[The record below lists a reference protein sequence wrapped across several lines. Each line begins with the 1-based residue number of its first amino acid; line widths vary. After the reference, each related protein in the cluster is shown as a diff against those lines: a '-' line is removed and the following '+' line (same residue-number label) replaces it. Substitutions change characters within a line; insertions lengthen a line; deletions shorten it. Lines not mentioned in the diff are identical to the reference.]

1 MNFMSAREFIDTNV
15 LVYADDGRHAVKQAA
30 ARELIARLMRERRGV
45 LSLQVLQE
53 FYSAATR
60 KLAMPGET
68 AKARIIHYIQFE
80 VITLV
85 PADVL
90 AAIDLQRLHR
100 WSFWDSLI
108 VRAALKGTCARL
120 NTEDMHSG
128 QVIETVRIHNPFA
141 VHQD

>member
-1 MNFMSAREFIDTNV
+1 MFAREFIDTNV
-15 LVYADDGRHAVKQAA
+15 LVYAHDGRHVDKQAV
-30 ARELIARLMRERRGV
+30 ARDLIARLMREQRGV

-60 KLAMPGET
+60 KLSMSGEA

-85 PADVL
+85 PADIL

-100 WSFWDSLI
+100 LSFWDSLV

-120 NTEDMHSG
+120 HTEDMHSG
-128 QVIETVRIHNPFA
+128 KVIETVRIRSPFA
-141 VHQD
+141 AHRD